1 MVGRMDLRIE
11 RKYYSF
17 FMHKIYF
24 IGLLLLIAFQTKA
37 QTEKVLKINANSEVF
52 NLLGF
57 AEILADST
65 ADITFEDIRNSE
77 TNELNVAFFPADSP
91 ELNTHCDVHWVRFSL
106 WNESVE
112 ELNYKVS
119 VTFTDRLDVYI
130 PSPDGEYLQKTTG
143 DLLPVDE
150 REVPVGQMLFKN
162 LQVPANQKLTF
173 YLRMETQTEITRQH
187 KGIALRSLK
196 VFSEKGFYNTHSAPR
211 YYQAFFYGAIFIMF
225 FYNLFIYF
233 SLKSISYL
241 YYVLFLLVLGIFFLS
256 NAGYLV
262 ELFLPN
268 YPRIDL
274 YIRFFSTPLLLF
286 SFLLFSQGYL
296 KTHEYTPFL
305 HKIILGLMVLMGL
318 IGLAMSLGF
327 WAFGR
332 TVVIFSAAGIFLFLV
347 YVTSVCI
354 YKGFTPARFFLIANI
369 LLLLGGIVFALERV
383 SIVVH
388 NPLTQYSMQLAVLL
402 QVSLFSVGLAD
413 RINLFRKQLA
423 EQIIAQAKLE
433 KEQEIE
439 RKGLI
444 EEKNKEL
451 EAKVIERTAEV
462 VSQKEQIE
470 KSNKSVLDSIRYA
483 KRIQTAI
490 LVEEAFFKTH
500 FKDAFIMYR
509 PKDIVCGDFYWFSA
523 INEHLKI
530 VCAADCTG
538 HGVSGAFMTVLGN
551 TLLSEII
558 STNAIFEADKILY
571 ELDSKIISTL
581 HNSNTGMKTNDGMDI
596 GVMIFDSENNKLQ
609 FAGAKIPLYKIRNN
623 ELEEIKPSKSSI
635 GGSSPREKSYE
646 LNEIELE
653 RGDKFYITSDG
664 YKDQFGGNDNR
675 KFQSQKFRELL
686 VEIESMPMDQQ
697 KQCLEQ
703 AFDDWKGSYSQID
716 DVMVIG
722 IEV

>member
-1 MVGRMDLRIE
+1 MDLRNEQNII
-11 RKYYSF
+11 YFS
-17 FMHKIYF
+17 MHKVQIIF
-24 IGLLLLIAFQTKA
+24 LLLFVAFQTKA
-37 QTEKVLKINANSEVF
+37 QQTEKVLKINADTEVF
-52 NLLGF
+52 SLLGF
-57 AEILADST
+57 AEVLADST
-65 ADITFEDIRNSE
+65 ANITFEDIRNSK
-77 TNELNVAFFPADSP
+77 TNELNNAFFYADSP
-91 ELNTHCDVHWVRFSL
+91 QLNTLCDVHWVRFSL
-106 WNESVE
+106 WNESSAE
-112 ELNYKVS
+112 INYKIS
-119 VTFTDRLDVYI
+119 VTFTDKLDVYI
-130 PSPDGEYLQKTTG
+130 PSPDGDYLQKTTG
-143 DLLPVDE
+143 DLMPIDE

-162 LQVPANQKLTF
+162 LQIPANQQLTF
-173 YLRMETQTEITRQH
+173 YLRMETQTEITQQH

-268 YPRIDL
+268 YPRTDL

-296 KTHEYTPFL
+296 KTKEYAPFL
-305 HKIILGLMVLMGL
+305 HKIIIGLMILMAL
-318 IGLAMSLGF
+318 IGLAMFLGF

-347 YVTSVCI
+347 YVTAVCI

-369 LLLLGGIVFALERV
+369 LLLVGGIVFALERV

-423 EQIIAQAKLE
+423 EQGIAQAKLE

-439 RKGLI
+439 RKRLI

-470 KSNKSVLDSIRYA
+470 KSNKAVLDSIRYA

-490 LVEEAFFKTH
+490 LVEEAFFKVH
-500 FKDAFIMYR
+500 FADAFIMYR
-509 PKDIVCGDFYWFSA
+509 PKDIVCGDFYWFAA
-523 INEHLKI
+523 INENLKI

-558 STNAIFEADKILY
+558 STNSVFEADKILY
-571 ELDSKIISTL
+571 ELDNKIISTL
-581 HNSNTGMKTNDGMDI
+581 HNSHASMKSNDGMDI
-596 GVMIFDSENNKLQ
+596 GVMVFDFENKKLQ
-609 FAGAKIPLYKIRNN
+609 FSGAKIPLYKYSQG
-623 ELEEIKPSKSSI
+623 ELKEIKPSKSSI
-635 GGSSPREKSYE
+635 GGSGPREKAYE
-646 LNEIELE
+646 LNEITLKT
-653 RGDKFYITSDG
+653 GDKFYISSDG
-664 YKDQFGGNDNR
+664 YKDQFGGEHNR

-686 VEIESMPMDQQ
+686 VEIQMLSMNQQ
-697 KQCLEQ
+697 KQRLEQ
-703 AFDDWKGSYSQID
+703 AFDDWKGDHSQID